1 MNRRSLI
8 KSLALIP
15 LAMVL
20 PACKP
25 RSCPPCPELPDP
37 DENGVCKWDAD
48 KISHLEALID
58 QHWEMEGS
66 KLVGMGVSAKQGW
79 IKIRYKDGHVH
90 KFL

>member
-8 KSLALIP
+8 KSLALVP

-25 RSCPPCPELPDP
+25 RSCPTCPELPDP
-37 DENGVCKWDAD
+37 DENGVCK
-48 KISHLEALID
+48 
-58 QHWEMEGS
+58 MEGS

-90 KFL
+90 KFLWNI